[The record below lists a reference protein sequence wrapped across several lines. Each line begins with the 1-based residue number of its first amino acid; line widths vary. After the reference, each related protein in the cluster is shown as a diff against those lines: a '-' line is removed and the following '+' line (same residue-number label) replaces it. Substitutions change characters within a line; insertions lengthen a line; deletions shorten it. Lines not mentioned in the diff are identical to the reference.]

1 MNGKTF
7 LSFDFG
13 EKRIGVAVGSD
24 ITESANPLT
33 TLNVTNDDERFG
45 AIAPLVKDWQPD
57 AFIVGHPTH
66 PDGNPHAMTAR
77 AEKFARQLEGRFARK
92 AYLVDE
98 RFSSVEA
105 EISFKARTGKKST
118 PKEAIDAEA
127 AANIL
132 RRYFESGAHR
142 ELVKA

>member
-24 ITESANPLT
+24 ITESANALT

-45 AIAPLVKDWQPD
+45 AIAPLVKDWQPY

-77 AEKFARQLEGRFARK
+77 AEKFARQLEGRFSRK
-92 AYLVDE
+92 VFLVDE

-105 EISFKARTGKKST
+105 EISFKARTGKKVIS
-118 PKEAIDAEA
+118 KDAIDAEA

-142 ELVKA
+142 DEANA